1 MKRVSNF
8 KKSVF
13 MRRVVWVARILKTI
27 SNIKNTSHDKDVV
40 DIDFSILEILQGRL
54 RQIRIYVNK
63 KVNANAI
70 EKRNT

>member
-27 SNIKNTSHDKDVV
+27 SNIKVTSHDKDVV
-40 DIDFSILEILQGRL
+40 DIDFSILEILQSQL
-54 RQIRIYVNK
+54 RIYVNK

>member
-27 SNIKNTSHDKDVV
+27 SNIKVTSHDKDVV
-40 DIDFSILEILQGRL
+40 DIDFSILEILQSQL
-54 RQIRIYVNK
+54 RIHVNK